1 MAVPAHVRLFLRVAK
16 SWISGR
22 PRLAQCIIHL
32 TFRCNLSCAYCGYTK
47 LRLKELTTAEWLA
60 IIDGLA
66 GLGCRRVS
74 LSGGEPLLRPDLATL
89 IGRVRDRGMT
99 CLVASNG
106 LLVPERIDDLARV
119 NMLVLSLDA
128 LDEANDLV
136 RGTGAGASVLRAFR
150 SARKRGLPVKLNA
163 VVTVGS
169 QEGLTG
175 LLDFARQEKVA
186 MTVNPVRSGNPEQW
200 GRGAE
205 LKPPDSD
212 VRKALLRLAG
222 ESQRNHC
229 LLYSKRTYLQAASWP
244 DYSLDF
250 LEEGDGRLSERRRPG
265 PKCQAG
271 KFYFHIRPDGKS
283 VPCSL
288 RMIRGP
294 FGDAVAEGVETS
306 WRKLHRHPCVDCYT
320 PCKLEMNYLY
330 SGRPEVLINFAAR
343 NLFL

>member
-1 MAVPAHVRLFLRVAK
+1 L
-16 SWISGR
+16 G
-22 PRLAQCIIHL
+22 
-32 TFRCNLSCAYCGYTK
+32 
-47 LRLKELTTAEWLA
+47 LKELTTANWLD
-60 IIDGLA
+60 IIDQLA
-66 GLGCRRVS
+66 GMGCRRVS
-74 LSGGEPLLRPDLATL
+74 LSGGEPLLRPDLAAL

-106 LLVPERIDDLARV
+106 LLVPERIDDLARA

-128 LDEANDLV
+128 LSEANDLV

-163 VVTVGS
+163 VVTAGS
-169 QEGLTG
+169 LEGLAR
-175 LLDFARQEKVA
+175 LLDFARREKVA
-186 MTVNPVRSGNPEQW
+186 MTVNPVRSGNPKQW

-222 ESQRNHC
+222 ESQRNHR

-250 LEEGDGRLSERRRPG
+250 LEKGDGRLALGRRPG

-271 KFYFHIRPDGKS
+271 RFYFHMRPDGKS
-283 VPCSL
+283 VPCSI
-288 RMIRGP
+288 RMTHGP
-294 FGDAVAEGVETS
+294 FGDAAGEGVEKA

-330 SGRPEVLINFAAR
+330 SGRPSVLLNFAAR
-343 NLFL
+343 NLLPFGR

>member
-1 MAVPAHVRLFLRVAK
+1 MAAPSLSRHFLRVAAG
-16 SWISGR
+16 WISGR
-22 PRLAQCIIHL
+22 PRLTQCIIHL
-32 TFRCNLSCAYCGYTK
+32 TFRCNLSCAYCGYPK
-47 LRLKELTTAEWLA
+47 LRLKELTTAEWLD

-74 LSGGEPLLRPDLATL
+74 LSGGEPLLRPDLPML

-128 LDEANDLV
+128 LGEANDLV
-136 RGTGAGASVLRAFR
+136 RGTGAAESVLRAFR
-150 SARKRGLPVKLNA
+150 AARRRGLPVKLNA
-163 VVTVGS
+163 VMTS
-169 QEGLTG
+169 DSLEGLSG
-175 LLDFARQEKVA
+175 LLEFVRREKA
-186 MTVNPVRSGNPEQW
+186 ALTVNPVRSGNPEQW

-205 LKPPDSD
+205 LKPPDAD
-212 VRKALLRLAG
+212 IRKVLLRLAA
-222 ESQRNHC
+222 ESRRNRR
-229 LLYSKRTYLQAASWP
+229 LLYSNRTYLQAASWP
-244 DYSLDF
+244 DYSQDF
-250 LEEGDGRLSERRRPG
+250 LEKGDGRLTLGRRPG

-283 VPCSL
+283 VPCSI
-288 RMIRGP
+288 RMTHGP
-294 FGDAVAEGVETS
+294 FGDAAGEGVEAA

-330 SGRPEVLINFAAR
+330 SGRPSVLLNFAVR
-343 NLFL
+343 NLFS